1 VLLIGAMLQLQ
12 SIMRQQRIDYGYDT
26 RGLVSARM
34 GLMDGDYPTAEA
46 RKLFFD
52 RLVER
57 LRTNPQYE
65 AIALTNR
72 FRMVFS
78 GSAPIEI
85 EGKTYV
91 QDRDRPVTNFE
102 QVTGSVFDVTGQ
114 RRLEGRSFTDQ
125 DLDSRQPVAIVNA
138 AFAQKHFPGTT
149 PLGRRFRTTLQ
160 NGTQAGPWRT
170 IVGVVSDVRMLGP
183 FNTPNAD
190 DSGFY
195 VPFYSQPVGPAQP
208 APVASQFA
216 TVVVKPRGGQIDA
229 GLQSLRRDV
238 AALDANLPLYFVGT
252 PQSQIETFLS
262 QNRIIAMMF
271 TIFGAVATLLA
282 AVGIYGV
289 LSFAVNQRRQEFGVR
304 MALGANRGRILAMV
318 VRQSAWQVG
327 IGAAVGLGLAYAV
340 ATLAGSGIQAVLFDT
355 SASDPVI
362 YTAVTALVLLVALGA
377 TLVPARRAT
386 KVDPMVALRTE

>member
-1 VLLIGAMLQLQ
+1 
-12 SIMRQQRIDYGYDT
+12 
-26 RGLVSARM
+26 
-34 GLMDGDYPTAEA
+34 
-46 RKLFFD
+46 
-52 RLVER
+52 
-57 LRTNPQYE
+57 
-65 AIALTNR
+65 
-72 FRMVFS
+72 
-78 GSAPIEI
+78 
-85 EGKTYV
+85 
-91 QDRDRPVTNFE
+91 
-102 QVTGSVFDVTGQ
+102 
-114 RRLEGRSFTDQ
+114 
-125 DLDSRQPVAIVNA
+125 
-138 AFAQKHFPGTT
+138 
-149 PLGRRFRTTLQ
+149 
-160 NGTQAGPWRT
+160 
-170 IVGVVSDVRMLGP
+170 MLGP

-195 VPFYSQPVGPAQP
+195 VPFYAQPVGPVQP